1 MTKKINYLLLALAF
15 GASAFSSCVKEEGQ
29 ETDTNKTIQVE
40 FSIGDEVKGFTDM
53 EGVKWEVGDQVKYAG
68 GVILTSDPLTAEQ
81 ISEDGYTAS
90 FTFDASLIAEN
101 RTGWFVS
108 TKCHPG
114 NNDQVEF
121 TLGAE
126 NGNSFIQDEAGK
138 MNSRYLF
145 LHSGTSL
152 VNIEQGVK
160 PSVKA
165 EIAGTIFRVI
175 PYTTTYNDEKVL
187 SVKMSSK
194 TNLVGTVG
202 YDRGAGTYK
211 GVNEINWKKYNFVKA
226 TLGTPFS
233 LTGVTKAEDSK
244 GIYLAVAATP
254 ASAPLDG
261 YSYVVETDKATYTF
275 NAMDKQLAVGENVV
289 KNVFLNLDKGVRT
302 TESGYLKYGG
312 ALTLTTIPAGGCT
325 DQDAGYWQALTSAD
339 GNDPWTVRI
348 NSENAFFYSG
358 VQFSY
363 KDKTSGKPVD
373 WISVKYGGGDLC
385 HWIVTA
391 QENKGAERSVIV
403 TATYPDVK
411 GYTVIEESKTKE
423 LTLSQEAVG
432 SNKKLTFFGGIG
444 DATIDA
450 TGIVNKDL
458 GYCVIDV
465 DGVHAEDWSGDSHK
479 EDLLYGNVTITPY
492 VFGTGVGAGATVADW
507 LTVGYGT
514 DSEGNFNSTHIFVTA
529 QDNTGVERK
538 AVVYC
543 EYKAPEGY
551 EYPDGASS
559 CYKQFIITQKAGL
572 TFAASFN
579 NVYAE
584 TIPAAGATITAA
596 TLSINVNGISAS
608 DVKETI
614 STYGLSLTADKGASV
629 SVASDGTVTL
639 TVPENKYKNGGVE
652 YTITLKKGSETLA
665 TASVLQKEG
674 TEEAVIPSHTFSYT
688 IYNNAVDGSKGTGF
702 GKDAGPIGDWYRI
715 ENIVIDGTTYTAG
728 TNIDNLVANTELMT
742 ALQNQIFSFGE
753 ITEEDVQVPGSD
765 PLTTNPESFVTIEAW
780 SNGGAAIY
788 FRFVLTAND
797 TGVRRTFKVITKDGD
812 GNVTSTIVY
821 FQNA

>member
-68 GVILTSDPLTAEQ
+68 GVELTSEPLTAEQ
-81 ISEDGYTAS
+81 ISKDGYTAS
-90 FTFDASLIAEN
+90 FTFDAKLIAEN

-108 TKCHPG
+108 TKCHPT
-114 NNDQVEF
+114 NYTEVEF
-121 TLGAE
+121 TLGAD
-126 NGNSFIQDEAGK
+126 NGNSFIQDVAGE

-152 VNIEQGVK
+152 VNIEKGIT

-165 EIAGTIFRVI
+165 KIAGTIFRVI
-175 PYTTTYNDEKVL
+175 PYTTKFNDEKVL
-187 SVKMSSK
+187 SVKMSSN

-211 GVNEINWKKYNFVKA
+211 GVNDINWTKSNFVMA

-233 LTGVTKAEDSK
+233 LTGVTKAEESK

-254 ASAPLDG
+254 ASAPLAG

-289 KNVFLNLDKGVRT
+289 KNVFLNLDNGVRT

-312 ALTLTTIPAGGCT
+312 ALNLSTIPAGGCT

-348 NSENAFFYSG
+348 NSENAFFYGG

-363 KDKTSGKPVD
+363 MDKTSGKPVD

-411 GYTVIEESKTKE
+411 GYTVIEEYKTKE
-423 LTLSQEAVG
+423 W
-432 SNKKLTFFGGIG
+432 TFTQSAAGAAKVVEYASVSLPASKEFESSAQTNV
-444 DATIDA
+444 D
-450 TGIVNKDL
+450 V
-458 GYCVIDV
+458 GYCLLKIDGAEMRDWADANSVYARSKFVYVSEANYTAKNFTTDV
-465 DGVHAEDWSGDSHK
+465 DWLSCDYAKNET
-479 EDLLYGNVTITPY
+479 TITDCRWL
-492 VFGTGVGAGATVADW
+492 VSAT
-507 LTVGYGT
+507 
-514 DSEGNFNSTHIFVTA
+514 E
-529 QDNTGVERK
+529 NTGKERT
-538 AVVYC
+538 AYVVC
-543 EYKAPEGY
+543 VFPEDKGY
-551 EYPDGASS
+551 IFPEPRAL
-559 CYKQFIITQKAGL
+559 KVTQKAGYAIEATL
-572 TFAASFN
+572 S

-584 TIPAAGATITAA
+584 TVPATGGEITAA
-596 TLSINVNGISAS
+596 TLALTVKGILQN
-608 DVKETI
+608 DVAAALT
-614 STYGLSLTADKGASV
+614 TYGITVTADKGASV
-629 SVASDGTVTL
+629 SVAADGTVKL
-639 TVPENKYKNGGVE
+639 TVPENKYKNGGVT
-652 YTITLKKGSETLA
+652 YTLSVKSSSSTLLTSA
-665 TASVLQKEG
+665 TFNQAEG
-674 TEEAVIPSHTFSYT
+674 TEEAVTPSHTFSYEV
-688 IYNNAVDGSKGTGF
+688 YNIAENGSKDTGF
-702 GKDAGPIGDWYRI
+702 NPPAATTNDYYRI
-715 ENIVIDGTTYTAG
+715 QNIVIDGTKYNPGAE
-728 TNIDNLVANTELMT
+728 IKNLVANTELMT
-742 ALQNQIFSFGE
+742 ALQNHIFSFGE
-753 ITEEDVQVPGSD
+753 ITAGDVQVPGSD

-780 SNGGAAIY
+780 SDGGAAIY
-788 FRFVLTAND
+788 FRFVLTVNN